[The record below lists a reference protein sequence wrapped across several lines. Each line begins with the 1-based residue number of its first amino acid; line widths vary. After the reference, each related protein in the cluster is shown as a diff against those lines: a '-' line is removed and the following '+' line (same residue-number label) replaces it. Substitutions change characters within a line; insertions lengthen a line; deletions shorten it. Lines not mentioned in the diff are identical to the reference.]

1 MSVYFKERPE
11 WFQEAINSVL
21 NQTVPPSEIVLVEDG
36 PLTEEL
42 YNVIAKYTQDPI
54 FKIIPLEKNVGLGL
68 ALREGILQCQ
78 NELIARMDTDDISE
92 PNRCEKE
99 LQKFID
105 DSSLDIV
112 GCWENEF
119 WGNSIIEVF
128 SCHKVPEHHDEIK
141 KFMQRR
147 CALLHP
153 TVIFKKTAVL
163 KAGNYQHRPLF
174 EDYDLFVRMLQTG
187 SKCYNLQESLYS
199 LRVNPNLFKRRGGF
213 KYGLTQLKFKYEM
226 YRSGFSSFLDFFIS
240 GLGHF
245 CVCIMPNKGRSLF
258 YKTILRV
265 FVSFYFIFAISHIFE
280 ESLTNALYSI

>member
-11 WFQEAINSVL
+11 WLQEAINSVL

-36 PLTEEL
+36 PLTEVL
-42 YNVIAKYTQDPI
+42 YNVIAQYKQNPI
-54 FKIIPLEKNVGLGL
+54 FTIIPLEKNVGLGL
-68 ALREGILQCQ
+68 ALREGIMQCK

-99 LQKFID
+99 LQKLIED
-105 DSSLDIV
+105 RSLDIV

-119 WGNSIIEVF
+119 WGNSTIDVF
-128 SCHKVPEHHDEIK
+128 SCHKVPENHDEIK

-187 SKCYNLQESLYS
+187 SKCYNIQEGLYF

-245 CVCIMPNKGRSLF
+245 CVCLMPNKGRSLF
-258 YKTILRV
+258 YKTILRRDG
-265 FVSFYFIFAISHIFE
+265 
-280 ESLTNALYSI
+280 